1 MIPAEILRLI
11 AAYRSCD
18 PEDAE
23 AMLYALMR
31 ERGPTIMLPF
41 LFDLH
46 GEAKLW
52 AASATT
58 PELEAMAEAAIDQLD
73 ERPSGRKLRVHRA
86 LKALQALQ
94 PKDMAMLLDRLA
106 AAGDEDG
113 AEAVKL
119 AQVVLSREHENG
131 NGPFA
136 GRD

>member
-1 MIPAEILRLI
+1 MIPPEILRLI

-31 ERGPTIMLPF
+31 ERGPTVMLPF

-52 AASATT
+52 AESATT
-58 PELEAMAEAAIDQLD
+58 PELEAVAEAAIDQLD

-86 LKALQALQ
+86 YKALQALQ
-94 PKDMAMLLDRLA
+94 EKDLSVLLDRLA
-106 AAGDEDG
+106 AAGDQGGCD
-113 AEAVKL
+113 AVKL